1 MNAAKLKVCKQ
12 CKAEYQPRKPLQ
24 TVCSLTCALDRSRE
38 GRREAARKDQR
49 RRDTETRARLK
60 TLSARRKEAQAA
72 FNEYV
77 RMRDFNK
84 PCVSCGQSPYQG
96 QRHASHYR
104 SRGAASH
111 LAFNLYN
118 VHASCAQCNSSKS
131 GNIIPYRVELI
142 RRIGQER
149 VEALEND
156 NQTRRFSHDYLNR
169 MKKIMRKKARMIRKR
184 KGI

>member
-1 MNAAKLKVCKQ
+1 MKTCKH
-12 CKAEYQPRKPLQ
+12 CGEGYTPRKPMQ
-24 TVCSLTCALDRSRE
+24 AVCSLPCALERSRE
-38 GRREAARKDQR
+38 AQREASQR
-49 RRDTETRARLK
+49 FQRQRDTETRERLK
-60 TLSARRKEAQAA
+60 TLSQRRKEAQAA

-77 RMRDFNK
+77 RMRDSNK

-131 GNIIPYRVELI
+131 GNIIPYRIELI

-156 NQTRRFSHDYLNR
+156 NEPRRFTTDYLKR
-169 MKKIMRKKARMIRKR
+169 MKKIMRKKARMVRKR
-184 KGI
+184 RGL